1 MNNPLPLVVANLKA
15 NLTWDEVSQWIS
27 KVGPLSQKFKGT
39 IVLCPSYPFLTQALW
54 QIKSSSFNIE
64 LGSQDVSKFESGA
77 YTGEVSASQLAG
89 ICQFAIVGH
98 SERKKYFQETDSD
111 ITKKVSLLLK
121 NNLKP
126 LLCINAINQ
135 LEAFLKES
143 TEIKQKASEIIFVY
157 EPPGAISGGGEYK
170 PEEPQVA
177 AANAKKI
184 QEIIGT
190 QVTTIYGGSINPQ
203 NAQSLFSIDSLNG
216 GLIGQASVDP
226 LTFCQILEIVK

>member
-15 NLTWDEVSQWIS
+15 NLTWDQMSEWIER
-27 KVGPLSQKFKGT
+27 VGPKAEGFKGT
-39 IVLCPSYPFLTQALW
+39 IIFCPSYPFLAAASQK
-54 QIKSSSFNIE
+54 INNGSINIR
-64 LGSQDVSKFESGA
+64 LGVQDISKFEAGA
-77 YTGEVSASQLAG
+77 YTGEVAASQLAG

-111 ITKKVSLLLK
+111 IINKVSLLLK
-121 NNLKP
+121 SNIKP
-126 LLCINAINQ
+126 LLCINAVNQ
-135 LEAFLKES
+135 LESFLKES
-143 TEIKQKASEIIFVY
+143 AEIKQKASEIIFVY

-170 PEEPQVA
+170 PEDPQVA
-177 AANAKKI
+177 AANTKKI

-203 NAQSLFSIDSLNG
+203 NAQSFFSMDNLNG

-226 LTFCQILEIVK
+226 QTFCQILEIVN